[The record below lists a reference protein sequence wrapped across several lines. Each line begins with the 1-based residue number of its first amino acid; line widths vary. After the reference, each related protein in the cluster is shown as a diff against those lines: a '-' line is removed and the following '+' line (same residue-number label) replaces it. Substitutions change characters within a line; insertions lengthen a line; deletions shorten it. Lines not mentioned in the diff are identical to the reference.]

1 MRVMYAL
8 SVFDRANF
16 VRSDIF
22 RGYKLLMEWWF
33 SYKYVLKYAS
43 TVLRQKSYQSNN
55 LEDSIL
61 RKYYS

>member
-22 RGYKLLMEWWF
+22 RGYKLLMEWRF

-43 TVLRQKSYQSNN
+43 TVQRQKK
-55 LEDSIL
+55 L
-61 RKYYS
+61 